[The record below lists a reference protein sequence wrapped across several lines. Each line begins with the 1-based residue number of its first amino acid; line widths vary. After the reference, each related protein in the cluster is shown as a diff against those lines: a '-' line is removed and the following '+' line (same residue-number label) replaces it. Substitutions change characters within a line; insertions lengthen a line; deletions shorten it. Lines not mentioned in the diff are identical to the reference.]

1 MSKSKDESQPPQEN
15 KTSPAKQE
23 NTPQQAGEKKV
34 KSKRTQLTKGGARPS
49 KAIYT
54 ETQSDKTPREKKDDP
69 MRKRPRIYKT
79 GNAVISGIAGFIF
92 AIDLYLI
99 WQLYEAKKDLSGAVL
114 MGVLLL
120 VGAVT
125 FLSRA
130 FWMKK
135 VHERGCQITDN
146 PDDYALERT
155 TGFAWTLLAIMSLYG
170 LCSGTLPGEGNLA
183 TVEKWLVTLALWTPI
198 VSFIGSSWGKL
209 KATKPN
215 GDKIIWPC
223 NWGNEG
229 GEEKKGWWAK
239 LKKTV
244 DKPAYGN
251 IALVIIQILLYA
263 MTSAATLE
271 QEWFIKV
278 KFIVLIPILFVWAIC
293 TVIYCVACKGSM
305 IAFFCLFALVFLSFV
320 LAVVG
325 ISGLKDPVT
334 YGLQLGLQSA
344 SLIFAVFASKE
355 IKSGHARS

>member
-1 MSKSKDESQPPQEN
+1 MSQEKN
-15 KTSPAKQE
+15 SPVQGEENNTPPAKGAQK
-23 NTPQQAGEKKV
+23 TIP
-34 KSKRTQLTKGGARPS
+34 LKGRA
-49 KAIYT
+49 KAYF
-54 ETQSDKTPREKKDDP
+54 
-69 MRKRPRIYKT
+69 RI
-79 GNAVISGIAGFIF
+79 NRFIAVLASLIAGV
-92 AIDLYLI
+92 
-99 WQLYEAKKDLSGAVL
+99 AVL
-114 MGVLLL
+114 EMACGSTDSEEEWGLRAMLSLSL
-120 VGAVT
+120 VGFIIFV
-125 FLSRA
+125 SRC
-130 FWMKK
+130 FWMRRVSKYGYQ
-135 VHERGCQITDN
+135 VTDN

-155 TGFAWTLLAIMSLYG
+155 ALLAWVLLFTFAVIEAIWHTNLERMG
-170 LCSGTLPGEGNLA
+170 LKTVGGWIFALA
-183 TVEKWLVTLALWTPI
+183 FWAPI
-198 VSFIGSSWGKL
+198 VNVVGAGWGKL

-215 GDKIIWPC
+215 EGNIIWPC

-271 QEWFIKV
+271 QEWFIEV

-355 IKSGHARS
+355 RCCCKVGAVERPA